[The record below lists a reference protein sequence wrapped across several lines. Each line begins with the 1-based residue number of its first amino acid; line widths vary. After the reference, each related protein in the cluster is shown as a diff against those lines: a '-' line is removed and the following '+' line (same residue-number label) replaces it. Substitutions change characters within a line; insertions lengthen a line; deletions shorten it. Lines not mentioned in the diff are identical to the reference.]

1 MGAHPEEEGVVIAT
15 SPSHERDRGREHGHE
30 LDLEPDEAIANG
42 EPRTPMWLPLVGGV
56 VFVLGIVGFMAT
68 RPPGKTA
75 AELQKEAAASAAE
88 LRAKR
93 EAERAPPP
101 APTVGQPRMPGMP
114 GGMPN
119 PSMPQPGRAP
129 GRGG

>member
-1 MGAHPEEEGVVIAT
+1 MAVHEESGAVVAT
-15 SPSHERDRGREHGHE
+15 AHDHH
-30 LDLEPDEAIANG
+30 DHDHDFEPDEALSSS
-42 EPRTPMWLPLVGGV
+42 ERTPMWMPLVGGI
-56 VFVLGIVGFMAT
+56 VFVLGIVTFVAT

-75 AELQKEAAASAAE
+75 AELQKEAAAAAAE

-93 EAERAPPP
+93 AAEAAPPP
-101 APTVGQPRMPGMP
+101 APQPGVGAPGREVAQM
-114 GGMPN
+114 GN

>member
-15 SPSHERDRGREHGHE
+15 TPSHEHDRGHASE
-30 LDLEPDEAIANG
+30 LDHEPDELLAAG
-42 EPRTPMWLPLVGGV
+42 EPRTPMWLPLVGGI
-56 VFVLGIVGFMAT
+56 VFVLGIVGFVAT

-75 AELQKEAAASAAE
+75 AELQKEASAAAAE

-101 APTVGQPRMPGMP
+101 APTVGVPNMPRMP
-114 GGMPN
+114 GMPN